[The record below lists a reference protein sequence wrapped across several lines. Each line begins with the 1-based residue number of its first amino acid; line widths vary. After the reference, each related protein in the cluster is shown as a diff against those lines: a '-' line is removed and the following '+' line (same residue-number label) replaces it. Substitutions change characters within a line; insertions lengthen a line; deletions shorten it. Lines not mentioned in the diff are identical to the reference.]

1 VRCQQLLSPSSP
13 TRDRETVCAG
23 LNLDRRYLRA
33 SRRIIRDLAG
43 HPIVNPPDWSVFVVR
58 EVQPFAFLQ
67 RCTHRKDVCPA
78 TQNLERHTAQHRR
91 AVDLEAATLVDQP
104 VRGPL
109 SYYTAV
115 VEVVG
120 ECGLR

>member
-1 VRCQQLLSPSSP
+1 M
-13 TRDRETVCAG
+13 TA
-23 LNLDRRYLRA
+23 
-33 SRRIIRDLAG
+33 
-43 HPIVNPPDWSVFVVR
+43 VNRPLR
-58 EVQPFAFLQ
+58 EVRATAAEVLGHSGC
-67 RCTHRKDVCPA
+67 R
-78 TQNLERHTAQHRR
+78 TQNLERHTAQHGR
-91 AVDLEAATLVDQP
+91 AVDLEAASLDDQS